1 MKFKVYVE
9 TSVISYLAARPSRDV
24 IIAGRQAVTREW
36 WEHYRSRFE
45 LLSSVV
51 VEDEAG
57 RGDPAQCARRLEL
70 LAGIPRVAVSLEA
83 AEIATRLIEEGG
95 VPASCEEDALHIAI
109 AATQGAD
116 YLVTWNFRH
125 INNDAKKQTIG
136 KIVNRCGCE
145 CPIICSPESFGGNLD
160 D

>member
-1 MKFKVYVE
+1 MLDMSWRPCFNGIAIRCVGLYAKAGRGSMKFKVYVE

-70 LAGIPRVAVSLEA
+70 LASKIPRVAVSLEA
-83 AEIATRLIEEGG
+83 AEIAARLIEEGG

-109 AATQGAD
+109 AATQGA
-116 YLVTWNFRH
+116 
-125 INNDAKKQTIG
+125 
-136 KIVNRCGCE
+136 
-145 CPIICSPESFGGNLD
+145 IIW
-160 D
+160 